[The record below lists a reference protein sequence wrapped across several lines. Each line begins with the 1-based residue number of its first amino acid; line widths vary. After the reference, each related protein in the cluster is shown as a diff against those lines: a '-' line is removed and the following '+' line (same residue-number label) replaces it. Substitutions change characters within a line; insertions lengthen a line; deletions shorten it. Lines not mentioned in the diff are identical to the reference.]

1 MDATSRSLS
10 SSQLDEHAIYRP
22 RDARCSFAELMNVQR
37 SNHSQENEGMEGIG
51 GIRGLWN
58 SMVQRMWPLRFWRRI
73 WRGYLVDRGK
83 VMEEIVKRILTK
95 SQIFLFFSIRIKF
108 KVMRLYWR
116 TFKEEEKKK
125 KKSHD
130 RRKRKFGNVAWYKT
144 SKFPD
149 SSINP

>member
-1 MDATSRSLS
+1 
-10 SSQLDEHAIYRP
+10 
-22 RDARCSFAELMNVQR
+22 
-37 SNHSQENEGMEGIG
+37 MEGIG

-125 KKSHD
+125 RKATIEENGSLETLHGT
-130 RRKRKFGNVAWYKT
+130 RRASFR
-144 SKFPD
+144 
-149 SSINP
+149 ILL